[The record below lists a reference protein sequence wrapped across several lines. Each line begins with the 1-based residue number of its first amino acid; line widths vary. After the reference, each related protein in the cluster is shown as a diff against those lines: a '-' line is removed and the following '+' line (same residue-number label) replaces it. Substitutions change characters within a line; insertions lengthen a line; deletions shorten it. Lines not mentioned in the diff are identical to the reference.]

1 VRAAG
6 ADLAIV
12 ATGSKPQPRRFAG
25 GGSVLTMEQALAS
38 PDACGAS
45 VALLDAIGE
54 WSSLS
59 LAEHLARAG
68 RSVTVFVPVAGFA
81 WRTTI
86 YSTLANRKRLRE
98 HRVRIAPLR
107 VARDWDGDDAEARFL
122 RALRDGACTFYDGV
136 LGPDY
141 NAAHADHLHLDRGP
155 YRVCR

>member
-1 VRAAG
+1 
-6 ADLAIV
+6 
-12 ATGSKPQPRRFAG
+12 
-25 GGSVLTMEQALAS
+25 MEQALMG

-59 LAEHLARAG
+59 LAEHLARLG

-107 VARDWDGDDAEARFL
+107 AARDWDGK
-122 RALRDGACTFYDGV
+122 V
-136 LGPDY
+136 LHVEDVSTGEIERHGGFDTVIAADY
-141 NAAHADHLHLDRGP
+141 NAAENALHLALEQAGIPARAIGDCLAPRSALEAVYEGHELGLA
-155 YRVCR
+155 V